1 MSEQWRV
8 GDSKPPLYAW
18 AGQIV
23 SPHKGGGEFVLA
35 TFNQNYPEIAK
46 EAAQRA
52 VRAVNCHADLLAAC
66 EDALATCWDEMQYLH
81 DNGRLRDVL
90 CAAIDKA
97 KGGA

>member
-23 SPHKGGGEFVLA
+23 APHKGGGEFVLA

-46 EAAQRA
+46 EASRRA
-52 VRAVNCHADLLAAC
+52 VIAVNSHDDLLAELESLVDKVESAGWHKS
-66 EDALATCWDEMQYLH
+66 ETEAA
-81 DNGRLRDVL
+81 R
-90 CAAIDKA
+90 AAIQKA
-97 KGGA
+97 KGCA

>member
-23 SPHKGGGEFVLA
+23 APHKGGGEFVLA

-66 EDALATCWDEMQYLH
+66 ESFVSAYPMGINKDLDEAY
-81 DNGRLRDVL
+81 RAAR
-90 CAAIDKA
+90 AAIAKA
-97 KGGA
+97 KGGDQ